1 MQTIQINDGDRI
13 RLVVLNV
20 NTFEGNSTNV
30 TLRYGWTGAEPTHS
44 CVADV
49 CPFCTGQAIKI
60 AARRF
65 VSQGSDPREM
75 VEAINT
81 GGSVELLRDGQSTAR
96 PRSAR
101 RS

>member
-20 NTFEGNSTNV
+20 NTFEGDSTNV
-30 TLRYGWTGAEPTHS
+30 TLRYNWTDAEPAHS

-49 CPFCTGQAIKI
+49 CPFCTSQAIKI

-65 VSQGSDPREM
+65 VPQGGDPREM
-75 VEAINT
+75 VKAINS

-96 PRSAR
+96 PRTAR